1 MFILDTKG
9 PQPLHDKIYNYIK
22 KQILSG
28 ELPPATKLLSIK
40 NLSIEL
46 SVSRNTVE
54 YAYHQLYAEGYI
66 HSKPR
71 SGYYISFIDQEFLPS
86 SHQHIGATQ
95 EKVTEDRK
103 TYSFDFH
110 PASLSPASFPV
121 NLWRKL
127 YIDCLKEDPKHLAF
141 YSHQQGD
148 FTLRCEIQRYLARSR
163 GVSCD
168 PEQIVVCSG
177 LQDSLSILAPILR
190 ENHSIFAIEDP
201 GYFVPKA
208 VFQNHSFSLTPVP
221 VDSDGLD
228 LEYLKNTKSTVVYVT
243 PSHQFPLG
251 YVMPVANRLKLIDWA
266 ETVGGVIIEDDY
278 DSELR
283 YSGKPIPALQG
294 LHPTGN
300 IVYVGTFSKVL
311 SPALRVSYMVLP
323 YPLLT
328 RYRKLFSD
336 YYTNV
341 SLLEQRTLSKFME
354 QGYWERHLRKMR
366 TVYKK
371 KHDALIQSIHHHFG
385 SQVNIIGQGA
395 GLHVVL
401 ELVGNSLN
409 EAELMKRAQERD
421 VRLIP
426 LSGAYMHNNGKN
438 PQIMLGFGSMNSAE
452 IDRGIELLY
461 KAWYSTDKKVSHF
474 NVMLH

>member
-1 MFILDTKG
+1 LRG
-9 PQPLHDKIYNYIK
+9 
-22 KQILSG
+22 
-28 ELPPATKLLSIK
+28 
-40 NLSIEL
+40 
-46 SVSRNTVE
+46 VSRASTR
-54 YAYHQLYAEGYI
+54 
-66 HSKPR
+66 P
-71 SGYYISFIDQEFLPS
+71 
-86 SHQHIGATQ
+86 
-95 EKVTEDRK
+95 EKVSEDRK
-103 TYSFDFH
+103 LYSFDFH
-110 PASLSPASFPV
+110 PACLSPESFPV

-127 YIDCLKEDPKHLAF
+127 YIDCLKEDSKQLAF
-141 YSHQQGD
+141 YSNQQGD
-148 FTLRCEIQRYLARSR
+148 FALRCEIQRYLARSR

-177 LQDSLSILAPILR
+177 LQDSLSIIAPILR
-190 ENHSIFAIEDP
+190 ENHAIFAMEDP
-201 GYFVPKA
+201 GHFIPKA
-208 VFQNHSFSLTPVP
+208 VFRNHSFSLTPVP
-221 VDSDGLD
+221 VNSDGLD
-228 LEYLKNTKSTVVYVT
+228 LESLQNTNSTVVYVT

-283 YSGKPIPALQG
+283 YFGKPIPALQG
-294 LHPTGN
+294 LHPRGN

-323 YPLLT
+323 YRLLT
-328 RYRKLFSD
+328 VYHKLFSD
-336 YYTNV
+336 YSTNV
-341 SLLEQRTLSKFME
+341 SLLDQRTLNKFME

-371 KHDALIQSIHHHFG
+371 KHDALLQSIQHHFG

-409 EAELMKRAQERD
+409 EGELINRAQERD
-421 VRLIP
+421 VRLLP
-426 LSGAYMHNNGKN
+426 LSSTYLHNSGNN
-438 PQIMLGFGSMNSAE
+438 SQIMLGFGSMSSNE

-461 KAWYSTDKKVSHF
+461 QAWYC
-474 NVMLH
+474 